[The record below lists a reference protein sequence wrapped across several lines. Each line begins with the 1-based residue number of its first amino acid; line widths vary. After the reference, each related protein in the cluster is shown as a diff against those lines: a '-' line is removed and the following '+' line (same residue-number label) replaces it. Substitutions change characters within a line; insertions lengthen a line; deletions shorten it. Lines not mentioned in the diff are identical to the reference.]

1 MICSKLYRPDL
12 DALRAVAVLAVI
24 AFHFD
29 GNLLKGGFLGVDVFF
44 VLSGYLIT
52 LLIFKQIQN
61 GNFSLLEFWKR
72 RIARL
77 YPALAGMIAT
87 VLLVG
92 HFILVQPERGDLPLQ
107 AIAALLSFQ
116 NFLLWKTTGG
126 YWNSASEA
134 IPLLHTWSLS
144 IEEHFYPFNF
154 SEYPVAV
161 EYESIP

>member
-72 RIARL
+72 RISTRGSSIAGNCRSALISEFSVVENDWRL
-77 YPALAGMIAT
+77 LE
-87 VLLVG
+87 LRVG
-92 HFILVQPERGDLPLQ
+92 SHPPFTYMV
-107 AIAALLSFQ
+107 AI
-116 NFLLWKTTGG
+116 
-126 YWNSASEA
+126 Y
-134 IPLLHTWSLS
+134 
-144 IEEHFYPFNF
+144 
-154 SEYPVAV
+154 
-161 EYESIP
+161 